1 MTRNLLFHTVW
12 IAMLGCVASGDTF
25 THRTDGKRF
34 HGYATQKTNR
44 EQTMVFNFEANKLE
58 TATLAE
64 YDIVYNK
71 EGRKNIVSII
81 PIQAPEILISEAVA
95 KEVADQLVMAS
106 NNGPRMIVLDIDNPG
121 GSGEYMKIVSSAITG
136 TFNCPVVAYISG
148 GKYGGAY
155 SAAALLALSCNKI
168 YMAPNATLGSVC
180 PIVVPSA
187 DLPSDQS
194 PLQLF
199 SPPTLAAYRSYAAS
213 LARQAGRNE
222 ILATALVDREVEIVE
237 IKNADGKQS
246 FIDRQD
252 RQPTET
258 IIRSWTR
265 VQKRDDKEPAKT
277 TPSQVAAGLLS
288 LTSQD
293 ALRTKMIDGISGSI
307 SDILKTLD
315 TADAQVTENRS
326 IDQVIKR
333 FQVNKKTVNGAVAN
347 IEVLQKQ
354 ADALQKQIQNVEE
367 QIRTG
372 TLTREYNRGNT
383 GYPSENARLDSQNRR
398 QEYDRLRDQRRN
410 DTAYGDRNR
419 RPYGLREGERITA
432 DVPATPVAQLVAQLN
447 DVLNTLTREYRR
459 VISLAQRYP
468 GTLPPDITI
477 PQLQQKLDANTAQQN
492 YIRQHYYEP
501 GMTGMTGTTR

>member
-12 IAMLGCVASGDTF
+12 IAALGCVASGDTF
-25 THRTDGKRF
+25 THRTDGKSF

-44 EQTMVFNFEANKLE
+44 EQTMVFNSDTNKLE

-71 EGRKNIVSII
+71 EGRKNLVTVI

-106 NNGPRMIVLDIDNPG
+106 NNGPRMIILDIDNPG
-121 GSGEYMKIVSSAITG
+121 GNGEYMKIVSSVITG
-136 TFNCPVVAYISG
+136 SFNCPVVAYISG
-148 GKYGGAY
+148 EKYGGAY
-155 SAAALLALSCNKI
+155 SAAALLALSCKKI
-168 YMAPNATLGSVC
+168 YMAPNATLGAVC

-187 DLPSDQS
+187 DLPSDQN

-222 ILATALVDREVEIVE
+222 ILAMALVDPTVEIVE
-237 IKNADGKQS
+237 IKNADGKPS

-258 IIRSWTR
+258 IVRSWTR
-265 VQKRDDKEPAKT
+265 VQKRDDKEPIKAT
-277 TPSQVAAGLLS
+277 SSQVAAGLLS

-293 ALRTKMIDGISGSI
+293 ALTTKMIDGISGSI
-307 SDILKTLD
+307 ADILKTLD
-315 TADAQVTENRS
+315 TTDAQVTENRS
-326 IDQVIKR
+326 IDQVIRR
-333 FQVNKKTVNGAVAN
+333 FQANKKTVNGAMAN
-347 IEVLQKQ
+347 IEILQKRSET
-354 ADALQKQIQNVEE
+354 LQKQIQNVEE

-383 GYPSENARLDSQNRR
+383 GNQSDTTRLESQTRR
-398 QEYDRLRDQRRN
+398 EEYDRLREQRRN

-419 RPYGLREGERITA
+419 RPYGLREGERITT
-432 DVPATPVAQLVAQLN
+432 DQPVMPVAQLVTQLN

-468 GTLPPDITI
+468 GTLPPDISI
-477 PQLQQKLDANTAQQN
+477 PQLQQKLDAATALQN
-492 YIRQHYYEP
+492 NIRQTYYNP
-501 GMTGMTGTTR
+501 GMTGMTR

>member
-1 MTRNLLFHTVW
+1 MTRNILFHAAW
-12 IAMLGCVASGDTF
+12 IAALGCVATGDTF
-25 THRTDGKRF
+25 THRSDGKSF

-44 EQTMVFNFEANKLE
+44 EQTMIFNFEANKFE
-58 TATLAE
+58 PANLAE
-64 YDIVYNK
+64 YEIVYNK
-71 EGRKNIVSII
+71 EGRKNIVTVI

-106 NNGPRMIVLDIDNPG
+106 NNGPRMIILDIDNPG
-121 GSGEYMKIVSSAITG
+121 GSGEYMKIVSSAIVETS
-136 TFNCPVVAYISG
+136 NCPVVAYISG

-155 SAAALLALSCNKI
+155 SAAALLALSCKTI

-187 DLPSDQS
+187 NLPTEQN

-222 ILATALVDREVEIVE
+222 TLALALVDPEVEIVE
-237 IKNADGKQS
+237 VKNADGKQS

-258 IIRSWTR
+258 IVRSWTR
-265 VQKRDDKEPAKT
+265 IQKRDDQESAKV
-277 TPSQVAAGLLS
+277 TPSQVAAGRLS

-293 ALRTKMIDGISGSI
+293 ALATKMIDGISGSI
-307 SDILKTLD
+307 ADILKTMN
-315 TADAQVTENRS
+315 TSDAQIAENRN
-326 IDQVIKR
+326 IDQAIKR
-333 FQVNKKTVNGAVAN
+333 FQANKKTVNGALAN
-347 IEVLQKQ
+347 IEIHQKR
-354 ADALQKQIQNVEE
+354 ADNLQKQIQDVEE

-372 TLTREYNRGNT
+372 TMTREYNRGNSDYSSDMT
-383 GYPSENARLDSQNRR
+383 RLDSQTRR
-398 QEYDRLRDQRRN
+398 EEYDRLREQRREMS
-410 DTAYGDRNR
+410 YGNRNR

-432 DVPATPVAQLVAQLN
+432 DLPVMPVAQLVTQLN

-468 GTLPPDITI
+468 GTLPPDVTI
-477 PQLQQKLDANTAQQN
+477 PQLQQKLDLTTAQQN
-492 YIRQHYYEP
+492 DIRRRYYEP
-501 GMTGMTGTTR
+501 GMTGMVR

>member
-1 MTRNLLFHTVW
+1 MTRNILMHAAW
-12 IAMLGCVASGDTF
+12 IAALGCVASGDTF
-25 THRTDGKRF
+25 THRTDGKSF

-44 EQTMVFNFEANKLE
+44 EQTMVFNSDANKLE
-58 TATLAE
+58 SAKRAE

-71 EGRKNIVSII
+71 EGRKNIVTVI

-95 KEVADQLVMAS
+95 KEAADQIVMAS
-106 NNGPRMIVLDIDNPG
+106 NNGPRMIILDIDSPG
-121 GSGEYMKIVSSAITG
+121 GNGEYMKILSSVIIG
-136 TFNCPVVAYISG
+136 SSNCPVVAFISG
-148 GKYGGAY
+148 EKYGGAY
-155 SAAALLALSCNKI
+155 SAAALLALSCKKI
-168 YMAPNATLGSVC
+168 YMAPNATLGAVC

-187 DLPSDQS
+187 DLPSDQN

-222 ILATALVDREVEIVE
+222 ILAMALVDPDVEIVE
-237 IKNADGKQS
+237 IKTTDGKQS

-258 IIRSWTR
+258 IVRSWTR
-265 VQKRDDKEPAKT
+265 IQKRDDKEPAKM

-293 ALRTKMIDGISGSI
+293 ALATKMIDGVSGSI
-307 SDILKTLD
+307 ADILKTLD
-315 TADAQVTENRS
+315 AADAQVTENRN
-326 IDQVIKR
+326 IDQVIRR
-333 FQVNKKTVNGAVAN
+333 FQANKKTVNGALAN
-347 IEVLQKQ
+347 IEVLQKR
-354 ADALQKQIQNVEE
+354 ADTLQKQIQDVEE

-383 GYPSENARLDSQNRR
+383 DNQSDITRYNSQNRR
-398 QEYDRLRDQRRN
+398 EEYDRLREQRRTE
-410 DTAYGDRNR
+410 TAYGDRNR
-419 RPYGLREGERITA
+419 RPYGLREGERVTT
-432 DVPATPVAQLVAQLN
+432 DQPAMPIAVLVTQLN
-447 DVLNTLTREYRR
+447 EALNTLTREYRR

-492 YIRQHYYEP
+492 DLRRRYYDP
-501 GMTGMTGTTR
+501 GMTGMVR